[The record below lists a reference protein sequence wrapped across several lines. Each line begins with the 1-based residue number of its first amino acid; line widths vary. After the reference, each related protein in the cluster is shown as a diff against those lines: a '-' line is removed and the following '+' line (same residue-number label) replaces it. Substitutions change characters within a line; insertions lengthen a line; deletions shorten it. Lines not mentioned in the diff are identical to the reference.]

1 MSRLSEVYGHPAVK
15 RFGQAYRRALRD
27 PSTQDYASLIDLEN
41 AETEERLAEA
51 VRRFLRRNHKTA
63 QDKNWFWP
71 GDQQLEEVMK
81 LAEENVV
88 LVRAAIE
95 SYALLWEPRSEREA
109 TTQGEQS

>member
-1 MSRLSEVYGHPAVK
+1 MSRLSEVYAHPAIK

-41 AETEERLAEA
+41 AETGERLAEA
-51 VRRFLRRNHKTA
+51 LRRFLRRNHRAA

-71 GDQQLEEVMK
+71 GDQHLEEVMA
-81 LAEENVV
+81 LAEENVA

-95 SYALLWEPRSEREA
+95 SYALLWEPAPQQTPTKGERS
-109 TTQGEQS
+109 

>member
-1 MSRLSEVYGHPAVK
+1 LSRLSEIYSNASVR

-51 VRRFLRRNHKTA
+51 LRRFLRRNHKVA

-71 GDQQLEEVMK
+71 GDQHLEEVMA
-81 LAEENVV
+81 LAEGNVA

-95 SYALLWEPRSEREA
+95 SYALLWEPTAQPASAKEE
-109 TTQGEQS
+109 

>member
-1 MSRLSEVYGHPAVK
+1 LSRLSEVYSHPAVK

-51 VRRFLRRNHKTA
+51 LRRFLRRNHKAA

-71 GDQQLEEVMK
+71 GDQQLEEVMA
-81 LAEENVV
+81 LAEGSVAM
-88 LVRAAIE
+88 VRAAIE
-95 SYALLWEPRSEREA
+95 SYALLWEPTPQSA
-109 TTQGEQS
+109 TTKEEQS